1 MLYSVGMFQRNNHIE
16 FYYISS
22 RSLPIAQLCL
32 FLVFFLIHSICS
44 ICFTALSFQVKK
56 KKNAAEKGMNI
67 KFRTPRSVDPNSQM
81 TALKCTFYF
90 RIWNIIIRFL
100 KDSNVM
106 YFGKLS
112 YRLLKT
118 IQIINIMR
126 KETMNYLMTNIT
138 G

>member
-1 MLYSVGMFQRNNHIE
+1 
-16 FYYISS
+16 
-22 RSLPIAQLCL
+22 
-32 FLVFFLIHSICS
+32 
-44 ICFTALSFQVKK
+44 
-56 KKNAAEKGMNI
+56 MNI